1 MEPEVEAG
9 SSVKGVQVETPAAGD
24 GAAQDDKGG
33 GGVQK
38 RIDELTGNWRT
49 SEREN
54 AYLRGVIAGGV
65 PKKEETPAAPVV
77 VELDPNDFDSDADY
91 LKAVATQTRE
101 EIRSDFAKEKTDR
114 DAAAKSQLDSDRQ
127 AAIQVKYQEAR
138 KKYKDFDTVALNP
151 AIPITGPMF
160 EAAEGDAIGD
170 ILQFL
175 GTNPAEA
182 ARISVLPPTQQAK
195 EIGKIEV
202 KLTINPVKIT
212 GAPAPP
218 ATVGGGGGSPPG
230 KKDSE
235 KTREELR
242 AEWTAKEKTA
252 RGIA

>member
-24 GAAQDDKGG
+24 GAAQDNKGG
-33 GGVQK
+33 GGVQT
-38 RIDELTGNWRT
+38 RIDELTLARRNA
-49 SEREN
+49 ERR
-54 AYLRGVIAGGV
+54 ADYLQGVVDSGGK
-65 PKKEETPAAPVV
+65 KKEEELPAPVA
-77 VELDPNDFDSDADY
+77 ELDPNDFNSDADY

>member
-1 MEPEVEAG
+1 
-9 SSVKGVQVETPAAGD
+9 
-24 GAAQDDKGG
+24 
-33 GGVQK
+33 
-38 RIDELTGNWRT
+38 
-49 SEREN
+49 
-54 AYLRGVIAGGV
+54 
-65 PKKEETPAAPVV
+65 
-77 VELDPNDFDSDADY
+77 
-91 LKAVATQTRE
+91 
-101 EIRSDFAKEKTDR
+101 
-114 DAAAKSQLDSDRQ
+114 
-127 AAIQVKYQEAR
+127 
-138 KKYKDFDTVALNP
+138 VALNP